1 MESWGGINLKKIHL
15 QKKKNGISKMNAGKH
30 TLEEYSL
37 FMFLK
42 DYLFHN
48 FLIHENNVIS
58 ENQVKVF

>member
-1 MESWGGINLKKIHL
+1 
-15 QKKKNGISKMNAGKH
+15 MNAGKH